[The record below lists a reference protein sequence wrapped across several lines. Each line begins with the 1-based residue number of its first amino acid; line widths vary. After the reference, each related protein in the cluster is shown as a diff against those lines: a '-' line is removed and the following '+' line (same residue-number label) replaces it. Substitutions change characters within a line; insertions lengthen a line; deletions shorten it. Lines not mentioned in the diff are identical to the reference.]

1 MIIEDIILNRNESSV
16 TTQTFTIKVDVDKES
31 SSKFHDITDTIEQ
44 LISKSKVTSGI
55 AVIFSKHT
63 TSAIVIQENEP
74 LLLEDLSNTL
84 ECIAPKKA
92 KYKHN
97 DFNIRTVHMHAN
109 ECPNGHSHCQH
120 LVLGSSETIPIVDNS
135 LTLGNWQR
143 IFHVELDKEGPASYR
158 EIIVQLL
165 GT

>member
-1 MIIEDIILNRNESSV
+1 MIEDIILNKNESSIS
-16 TTQTFTIKVDVDKES
+16 TQTFTIKINVDKKT
-31 SSKFHDITDTIEQ
+31 SSKFFDITDSIKKLMNE
-44 LISKSKVTSGI
+44 SKINSGI

-74 LLLEDLSNTL
+74 LLLQDLSNLL
-84 ECIAPKKA
+84 ECIAPKEA

-97 DFNIRTVHMHAN
+97 DFDIRTVHMHED

-120 LVLGSSETIPIVDNS
+120 LVLGSSETIPIVNNE

-143 IFHVELDKEGPASYR
+143 IFHVELDKEGPAIQR
-158 EIIVQLL
+158 EIIVQIL

>member
-1 MIIEDIILNRNESSV
+1 MIEDIILNKNESSIS
-16 TTQTFTIKVDVDKES
+16 TQTFTIKINVDKKTS
-31 SSKFHDITDTIEQ
+31 AKFFDITDSIKK
-44 LISKSKVTSGI
+44 LINESKINSGI

-74 LLLEDLSNTL
+74 LLLQDLSNLL
-84 ECIAPKKA
+84 ECIAPKEA

-97 DFNIRTVHMHAN
+97 DFDIRTVHMHED

-120 LVLGSSETIPIVDNS
+120 ILIGTSETIPVIDNS
-135 LTLGNWQR
+135 LSLGKWQR
-143 IFHVELDKEGPASYR
+143 IFLVELDEEFPSER
-158 EIIVQLL
+158 EIIVQLI

>member
-1 MIIEDIILNRNESSV
+1 MIEDIILNKNESSISS
-16 TTQTFTIKVDVDKES
+16 QTYTIKVDVDKNQS
-31 SSKFHDITDTIEQ
+31 TKFHDITETIQQ
-44 LISKSKVTSGI
+44 LISKSKINSGI

-74 LLLEDLSNTL
+74 LLLQDLSNTL
-84 ECIAPKKA
+84 ESFAPKKA

-97 DFNIRTVHMHAN
+97 DFDIRTVHMHVD
-109 ECPNGHSHCQH
+109 ECTNGHSHCQH
-120 LVLGSSETIPIVDNS
+120 LVLGTSETIPIVENN

-143 IFHVELDKEGPASYR
+143 IFHVELDQEGPASYR
-158 EIIVQLL
+158 EIILQIL